1 MSLTKEDFFIKIK
14 YLEIKTAAGSRSHL
28 EQNP

>member
-14 YLEIKTAAGSRSHL
+14 YLEIKTAGSSPSHL